1 MILLKQMTNS
11 NTIVKIYIVESGEY
25 KVSYQK
31 EGSLIRGEQPE
42 YEVFDTYS
50 RAETYA
56 SDCLI
61 WD

>member
-11 NTIVKIYIVESGEY
+11 NVVVKVYIIENGTY

-31 EGSLIRGEQPE
+31 EDSFARGEQPE
-42 YEVFDTYS
+42 YEEFDTYS

-56 SDCLI
+56 KDCLI
-61 WD
+61 WE